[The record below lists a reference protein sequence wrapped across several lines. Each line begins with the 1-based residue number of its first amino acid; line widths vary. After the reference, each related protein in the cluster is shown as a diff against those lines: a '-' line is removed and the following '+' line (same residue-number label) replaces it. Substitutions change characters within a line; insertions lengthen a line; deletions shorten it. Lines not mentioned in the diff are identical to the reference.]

1 MKLAALQQLFA
12 AAALGTASEPEQAR
26 LAAQLQGSRVLPAR
40 QGIEAYRTSVN
51 GKLRRSLEQIYPVCQ
66 RLVGEAFF
74 QAMASAFL
82 EQGVSRS
89 PDLGDYGAGLPGFL
103 AEFQPA
109 RALPYL
115 ADVAQLEWL
124 WHRAFNAPDQPSL
137 NLQALVGV
145 PPEHW
150 DRLVFRLP
158 AGAALI
164 ASDYPIHRIWEVN
177 TNPAGQHQVVDLDQG
192 GIRIFVWRD
201 GHTTRLDLPGEP
213 EWQLLQ
219 AFARGLPFGEVCRQ
233 GVEISGASIGSIL
246 PLWVQRGWLRDFALQ
261 DAAIGSARGDQD
273 TAATEGCC

>member
-12 AAALGTASEPEQAR
+12 AAALGTATEAEQAR
-26 LAAQLQGSRVLPAR
+26 LAAHLQGSRVLPAR

-51 GKLRRSLEQIYPVCQ
+51 GKLRRSLEQIYPVCH

-82 EQGVSRS
+82 EHGVSNS
-89 PDLGDYGAGLPGFL
+89 PDLGDYGAAFPAFL
-103 AEFQPA
+103 GEFQPA
-109 RALPYL
+109 RSLPYL
-115 ADVAQLEWL
+115 GDVAQLEWL

-137 NLQALVGV
+137 NLEALAAV

-177 TNPAGQHQVVDLDQG
+177 TLAAAEHDVIDLDQG
-192 GIRIFVWRD
+192 GVRILVWRD
-201 GHTTRLDLPGEP
+201 GHTTRLDLPSEP
-213 EWQLLQ
+213 EWPLLQ

-233 GVEISGASIGSIL
+233 GVEIPGASIAALL
-246 PLWVQRGWLRDFALQ
+246 PLWVQRGWLREFELQ
-261 DAAIGSARGDQD
+261 DAAIGSEQGDP
-273 TAATEGCC
+273 